1 MSENIQVR
9 KALPEDAKT
18 LQNFIEELAI
28 YEKKPLEVKV
38 TPDVLRTQLA
48 SDKPPFEALI
58 AEDGDTPLGM
68 ALFFPSYSTWEGQAG
83 LYLEDLYVSQD
94 HRGSGI
100 GTKLFQALAKIALA
114 RGYPR
119 IDWQVLDWNEPS
131 IKYYQSIGGDIRK
144 DWYPCRLEGDALT
157 DMASG
162 TKKDTKT

>member
-1 MSENIQVR
+1 MSENVQVR
-9 KALPEDAKT
+9 KAQPEDAET

-38 TPDVLRTQLA
+38 TPAILRAQLA

-68 ALFFPSYSTWEGQAG
+68 ALFFPNYSTWEGKAG

-94 HRGSGI
+94 HRGLGI

-144 DWYPCRLEGDALT
+144 DWYPCRLEGSALT

-162 TKKDTKT
+162 AKKATTS